1 MYKCP
6 AEVGDDSRERE
17 GRSRHQP
24 VAVSQEEQEV
34 ADGGYGMALHQ
45 QVCQRVAESRPRAF
59 GADGVEIGPL

>member
-24 VAVSQEEQEV
+24 VAVSQEGQEV
-34 ADGGYGMALHQ
+34 SDCGCAMSFRQ
-45 QVCQRVAESRPRAF
+45 QVCQRVAGFRPTQDLRR
-59 GADGVEIGPL
+59 